1 MEINT
6 HKKHCWGNS
15 PVLVARLPSR
25 RMNGLKD
32 FRTNSDIV
40 MVSSY
45 ITDKDWRERKKK
57 P

>member
-1 MEINT
+1 MEINI